1 MKTLFI
7 SGMNTDSI
15 LKCVDNSE
23 HAALSLINTEAFLTS
38 ATHNHEDTFIWVYR
52 APWRWLLEHP
62 VSSHETALNAWET
75 EQQSVLK
82 LRRTLKDR
90 LILINADK
98 VDVPALANLCGLSYK
113 EAPNTLYCI
122 HKTAISG
129 FLAEQFEK
137 NAPHCWDVYESLETI
152 AWLPQAEAEF
162 RGNYSIVPTEAFNE
176 LLQLVSLG
184 SQFPTLNEALSQRVT
199 MLAQVEHE
207 LNAKNNKLS
216 ALEVKLKES
225 SDENELLLNQLF
237 QVQEELEKRFLENKD
252 LSEKNQQQHAASVS
266 TQDAHNEALKKT
278 NTELHTAKE
287 LLHKE
292 TQKTARL
299 QQQLAA
305 LSAENTQLSDAQQS
319 QRDEHKIIMA
329 QLFQVQEE
337 LEKRFLENKDLSE
350 KNQQQHAAS
359 VSTQDAHNEALKKT
373 NTELHTAK
381 ELLHKETQKTARLQQ
396 QLAALSA
403 ENTQLS
409 DAQQSQRDEHKII
422 MAQLFQVQEELESFY
437 IKNKALEKNLHE
449 AQKKSAQYQQQLETL
464 AEQNNS
470 QLTAVRQELA
480 STQQKLQTQ
489 LDALAKAKTNN
500 QTLTNKAHGLEEK
513 LNAAIKKEA
522 QLTQQLTSTK
532 KALDTCQSINKE
544 AFDTIK
550 QSSVT
555 FERARHLISQMVT
568 L

>member
-266 TQDAHNEALKKT
+266 TQDAHNKALKKT

-319 QRDEHKIIMA
+319 QRDG
-329 QLFQVQEE
+329 
-337 LEKRFLENKDLSE
+337 
-350 KNQQQHAAS
+350 
-359 VSTQDAHNEALKKT
+359 
-373 NTELHTAK
+373 
-381 ELLHKETQKTARLQQ
+381 
-396 QLAALSA
+396 
-403 ENTQLS
+403 
-409 DAQQSQRDEHKII
+409 HKII

>member
-1 MKTLFI
+1 M
-7 SGMNTDSI
+7 
-15 LKCVDNSE
+15 
-23 HAALSLINTEAFLTS
+23 
-38 ATHNHEDTFIWVYR
+38 
-52 APWRWLLEHP
+52 
-62 VSSHETALNAWET
+62 
-75 EQQSVLK
+75 
-82 LRRTLKDR
+82 
-90 LILINADK
+90 
-98 VDVPALANLCGLSYK
+98 
-113 EAPNTLYCI
+113 
-122 HKTAISG
+122 
-129 FLAEQFEK
+129 
-137 NAPHCWDVYESLETI
+137 YESLETI

-176 LLQLVSLG
+176 LIQLVSLG

-266 TQDAHNEALKKT
+266 TQDAHNK
-278 NTELHTAKE
+278 
-287 LLHKE
+287 
-292 TQKTARL
+292 
-299 QQQLAA
+299 
-305 LSAENTQLSDAQQS
+305 
-319 QRDEHKIIMA
+319 
-329 QLFQVQEE
+329 
-337 LEKRFLENKDLSE
+337 
-350 KNQQQHAAS
+350 
-359 VSTQDAHNEALKKT
+359 ALKKT